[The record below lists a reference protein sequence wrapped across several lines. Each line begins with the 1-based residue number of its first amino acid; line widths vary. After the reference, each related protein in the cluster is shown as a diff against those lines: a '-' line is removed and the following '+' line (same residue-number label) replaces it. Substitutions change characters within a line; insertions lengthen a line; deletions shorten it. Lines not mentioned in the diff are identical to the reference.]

1 MINWLAGEQTGAY
14 AHLATEA
21 VAMGLSQV
29 QAPGAMATEQQPTVH
44 YAAGLRFAGMPA
56 ALAVLRH
63 QHTREPGYVSLL
75 SLVVAP
81 RLNGLGL
88 ARELLNWLLKEL
100 RQLGWTGLSVSY
112 PLDHRCTTA
121 MEKLTST
128 SEGWSHRPGLQLM
141 QLDRRGAFQ
150 LVQRLTPVVSHI
162 QRSGRFSWMAWC
174 DLTAHTRRSIAQAL
188 NAPQWAHPK
197 NNAGHDPLQDLDL
210 SISSMLLDGGQAA
223 GWITAH
229 RVGERMFRVSQWW
242 VKPELQ
248 RSGIA
253 LLLLHQAVQGAL
265 QSPNRYAVGSFGMDL
280 GNTQALKL
288 CQRKIAPFACS
299 VNQQRRASIALHVKT
314 PLD

>member
-1 MINWLAGEQTGAY
+1 MIYWLFGEQTGAY
-14 AHLATEA
+14 AHLTTDAIA
-21 VAMGLSQV
+21 KGLPQV
-29 QAPGAMATEQQPTVH
+29 QAPAAIATEHQSSVH
-44 YAAGLRFAGMPA
+44 FAAGLRFAGMPA

-81 RLNGLGL
+81 QLQGLGL

-100 RQLGWTGLSVSY
+100 RQLDLTGLSVSY
-112 PLDHRCTTA
+112 PLDHSCTAA
-121 MEKLTST
+121 MEKLTSS

-141 QLDRRGAFQ
+141 QLDRSGASQ
-150 LVQRLTPVVSHI
+150 LVQRLTPMVSHA
-162 QRSGRFSWMAWC
+162 QRSGRFSWMAWS
-174 DLTAHTRRSIAQAL
+174 DLTAHTRRTVAQAL

-197 NNAGHDPLQDLDL
+197 DDAGQDPLQALDL
-210 SISSMLLDGGQAA
+210 SISSMLLDGGEAA

-248 RSGIA
+248 GSGIA

-265 QSPNRYAVGSFGMDL
+265 QSPNRYAVGSFGMEPS
-280 GNTQALKL
+280 NTQALKL

-299 VNQQRRASIALHVKT
+299 VNQQRRASIALHQR
-314 PLD
+314 PS